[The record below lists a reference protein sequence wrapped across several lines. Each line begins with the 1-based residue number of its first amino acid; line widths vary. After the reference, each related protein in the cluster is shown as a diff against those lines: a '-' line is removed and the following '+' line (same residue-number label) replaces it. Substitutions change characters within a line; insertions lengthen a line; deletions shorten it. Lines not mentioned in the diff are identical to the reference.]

1 MGLTRVRLGQ
11 FIEEVTERNS
21 DSLYG
26 TSSVR
31 GIVKDK
37 EIRPT
42 SKAKTDGDTIK
53 KFLIVRPNEF
63 VYNPRTDRMGGVIG
77 IALNDTS
84 DTLLFSFNNIAFRF
98 TADGL
103 DKIIPRWL
111 LLYFKRTEFDRYVRF
126 NSWGSATQLFTISDM
141 FDVVID
147 LPPIEIQRKYVA
159 IYESMLAN
167 QHAYE
172 GGLKDLKLTCDAFIE
187 RLIREM
193 PQEAIGRYIE
203 QSDERNA
210 SDAYE
215 AKDVRGLS
223 VNKNVIATNANLDG
237 VSLANYK
244 VLRPGELA
252 YVADTSRRGEK
263 ISIAFNDEDAT
274 YITSA
279 INTVFRIRD
288 DAKNR
293 LLPGY
298 LMLFFGRSE
307 FDRYARFNSWGSARE
322 TFDWDE
328 MCDVR
333 IPVPDIATQ
342 RYAVA
347 LYSAWRT
354 RTAINK
360 RLKAQ
365 LREICPILIRG
376 SIEEA

>member
-11 FIEEVTERNS
+11 FIEEVTEHNS

-84 DTLLFSFNNIAFRF
+84 DTLLFSFNNVAFRF

-167 QHAYE
+167 QRAYE
-172 GGLKDLKLTCDAFIE
+172 GGLDDLKLSCDALVE
-187 RLIREM
+187 ELMRNL
-193 PQEAIGRYIE
+193 PHDAIGPYIE
-203 QSDERNA
+203 QSDERNTA
-210 SDAYE
+210 GLFGE
-215 AKDVRGLS
+215 RDVRGLS
-223 VNKNVIATNANLDG
+223 VSKTIIETNANLSG
-237 VSLANYK
+237 VNLNNYK

-252 YVADTSRRGEK
+252 YVADTSRRGDK
-263 ISIAFNDEDAT
+263 ISIAMNEGNET
-274 YITSA
+274 
-279 INTVFRIRD
+279 
-288 DAKNR
+288 
-293 LLPGY
+293 
-298 LMLFFGRSE
+298 RSE
-307 FDRYARFNSWGSARE
+307 EHTSELQS
-322 TFDWDE
+322 
-328 MCDVR
+328 R
-333 IPVPDIATQ
+333 I
-342 RYAVA
+342 
-347 LYSAWRT
+347 
-354 RTAINK
+354 
-360 RLKAQ
+360 
-365 LREICPILIRG
+365 
-376 SIEEA
+376 